1 MYKIFHKYQ
10 IRTAFLYKTLF
21 RKTFKTVII
30 FQRWNEHNNF
40 RVVYT
45 LNANQIRRR
54 KICSCTSEAITSCQ
68 HHKSWLRKVH
78 SKFLMVKYGKER
90 EPYKNVQLPN

>member
-21 RKTFKTVII
+21 RKTFKQSLFFKGGTNI
-30 FQRWNEHNNF
+30 NF

-54 KICSCTSEAITSCQ
+54 EICSCTSEAITACQ

-78 SKFLMVKYGKER
+78 SKFFMVKYGKER